1 MIKAPLGTKDTF
13 HFITLKSHCIS
24 KGVRRGTQPRYG
36 FVGNIWSR
44 SHSEV
49 LLTGLLF
56 LSLLLFLFVCF
67 MWDSL
72 TTSSTATPGPPSGSI
87 IKKMHHLLSHGSVW
101 PRVFSQ
107 LRFFF
112 FFFPNDFSLCH
123 YYKTIVCQQDLTTS
137 NLTQKHIII

>member
-112 FFFPNDFSLCH
+112 FFFQMISV
-123 YYKTIVCQQDLTTS
+123 YVTITKLLFAS
-137 NLTQKHIII
+137 KI